1 MTETDAVPA
10 TAPELLRQAAALID
24 QAAKELDTGYKRCAD
39 CRARVFH
46 NYDHARV
53 FEQLAAMPADS
64 GARPRSTSAACSGTD
79 SAWHAS
85 SQP

>member
-53 FEQLAAMPADS
+53 FEQLAAMPKKLRLAAD
-64 GARPRSTSAACSGTD
+64 RLLE
-79 SAWHAS
+79 
-85 SQP
+85 SQRGRQ